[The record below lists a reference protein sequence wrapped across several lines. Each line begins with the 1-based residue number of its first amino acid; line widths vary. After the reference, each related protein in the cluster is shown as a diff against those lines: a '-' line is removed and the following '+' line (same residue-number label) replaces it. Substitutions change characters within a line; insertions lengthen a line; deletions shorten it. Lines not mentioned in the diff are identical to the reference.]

1 MFVHPAMATITVV
14 ETDSVLEEF
23 LSRVES
29 CTVVPP
35 SLYFDLNGVG
45 LGRTGTISIISVFVR
60 QLNQVYLIDVFG
72 ECAFLATNSKKS

>member
-1 MFVHPAMATITVV
+1 MGTITVV
-14 ETDSVLEEF
+14 ETDSVIEEF
-23 LSRVES
+23 LTLVES

-35 SLYFDLNGVG
+35 SLYFDLDGVR

-60 QLNQVYLIDVFG
+60 QPNQIYLIDVFG